1 MTDAIF
7 QPNPPP
13 APEAPPSRRQS
24 PKKGKN
30 KGGRPRKV
38 VEDFALRAQFEAE
51 GKGAVDTSRKVS
63 TTSRRKARSVKI
75 DLAVAMTALS
85 GLTEDDSKFLTGVIQ
100 AMQAFSAAQRR
111 RIVGA
116 LSKVFA

>member
-1 MTDAIF
+1 MNDAIF

-13 APEAPPSRRQS
+13 EPEPSGPPSRRQS
-24 PKKGKN
+24 GKKKN
-30 KGGRPRKV
+30 KGGRPRKERV
-38 VEDFALRAQFEAE
+38 VTGLTVIE
-51 GKGAVDTSRKVS
+51 GQKAVVH
-63 TTSRRKARSVKI
+63 TTARRKARTVKI
-75 DLAVAMTALS
+75 DLSVAMSALS

-116 LSKVFA
+116 LGKVFA

>member
-13 APEAPPSRRQS
+13 EPETSGPPSRRQS
-24 PKKGKN
+24 GKK
-30 KGGRPRKV
+30 KGGRPKGSGKPKLAV
-38 VEDFALRAQFEAE
+38 VESGQSALP
-51 GKGAVDTSRKVS
+51 
-63 TTSRRKARSVKI
+63 RRKARSVKI
-75 DLAVAMTALS
+75 DLSVAMSALS

-116 LSKVFA
+116 LGKVFV